1 MEQTNMPI
9 GVKFAVI
16 HRAFRREMDA
26 LLREKDVTG
35 AQFGALRALD
45 WLETERG
52 GEISQRDL
60 EEISRSTH
68 PTMTEILK
76 KLEKKGFIE
85 TRPSDTD
92 RRRKAIRQTDKAREL
107 SLAMSRADEE
117 TFAKFCAG
125 FDADEMRTL
134 NEMLDSLL
142 KNTCGGCGEET

>member
-142 KNTCGGCGEET
+142 KNTCGGCGEEA